1 MKKIGLA
8 FDVVVGT
15 IFNLIDVLIFEFL
28 LHRTARVIVPLI
40 SFGRIEVEDIYAA
53 NTGFNWLGLKHRDDG
68 RYLLNS
74 TMSMVAAA
82 IFWLLC
88 LVVFF
93 AFTRGF

>member
-8 FDVVVGT
+8 FDVIVGT

-40 SFGRIEVEDIYAA
+40 SFGRIEVENIYAA
-53 NTGFNWLGLKHRDDG
+53 NTGFNWLGLKRGNDG

-88 LVVFF
+88 LIVVL